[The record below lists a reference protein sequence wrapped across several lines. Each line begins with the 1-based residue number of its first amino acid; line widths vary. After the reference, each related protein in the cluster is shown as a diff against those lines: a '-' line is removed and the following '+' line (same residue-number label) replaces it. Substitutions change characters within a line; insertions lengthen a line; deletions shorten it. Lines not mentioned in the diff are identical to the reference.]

1 MKKIVIPCIIALFSS
16 ACTTTNYLTEQEI
29 TSRYEAVAELQ
40 QAFTLAESSNLKM
53 MSPKMYEKARMA
65 MTEAMDMAKM
75 GNEGANKQAEIGLNA
90 LAMAKTNGEKSRDM
104 LESVIMARQKAE
116 QVGAQNM
123 MKDEYMEA
131 DKMLISLSKA
141 VEDGNYDRVREERI
155 DLAKTYRNLEL
166 KAMKQDIVESAQK
179 SMDDAIKMGAKKHA
193 PKTFKQAEE
202 EMRLA
207 LNILEVNRGAQD
219 EAENYAERARWWAER
234 SMSITETVKNFKQGD
249 YSEEDIVLWYQ
260 DQFASVMAPVNES
273 LPMNYDHKRFMAS
286 MRMDLEG
293 IVDSKQ
299 QLASENKMLSAQSE
313 SLANAGLQQK
323 IEMETKLT
331 QTREQGKEA
340 DRKFALIQSLFSE
353 KEALVFRQQNAV
365 LLRTQ
370 GFDFPSGKSEIDS
383 SNFALL
389 QKIIRAIDEYPT
401 AKVAVSGHTDSVGDA
416 EFNLKLSES
425 RAEKVAEFLVKVG
438 QIDPSRVT
446 FKGHGET
453 RPIATNETQ
462 DGRAENR
469 RVEITLIN

>member
-29 TSRYEAVAELQ
+29 TSRYESVSALQ
-40 QAFTLAESSNLKM
+40 QALTMAESSNLKM
-53 MSPKMYEKARMA
+53 LSPKAYNKAN
-65 MTEAMDMAKM
+65 EAMSEAMEDAKL
-75 GNEGANKQAEIGLNA
+75 GKKSATKQAEKGLQA
-90 LAMAKTNGEKSRDM
+90 LEMAKSNGEKSRDM
-104 LESVIMARQKAE
+104 LESVIEARQKAE
-116 QVGAQNM
+116 QVGAQNYT
-123 MKDEYMEA
+123 KEAYNEA
-131 DKMLISLSKA
+131 DKKFVSLAKA
-141 VEDGNYDRVREERI
+141 IEAGDYERVREDRGE
-155 DLAKTYRNLEL
+155 LASTYRNLEL

-179 SMDDAIKMGAKKHA
+179 SIDDAKKMGARKHA

-207 LNILEVNRGAQD
+207 LNILEVNRGD
-219 EAENYAERARWWAER
+219 KKEAENYAERARWWAER
-234 SMSITETVKNFKQGD
+234 ATSVSETVKTFKQGD
-249 YSEEDIVLWYQ
+249 YTNEDIVLWYQ
-260 DQFASVMAPVNES
+260 DQFASVMAPVNQS
-273 LPMNYDHKRFMAS
+273 LPLNYDHKRLMAS
-286 MRMDLEG
+286 VRSDLEG
-293 IVDSKQ
+293 VVGTKQ
-299 QLASENKMLSAQSE
+299 QMAAENKMLMAQSE
-313 SLANAGLQQK
+313 SLATAGRQQQE
-323 IEMETKLT
+323 EMQTKLT
-331 QTREQGKEA
+331 QTREEAKEA
-340 DRKFALIQSLFSE
+340 DRKFALIQSLFNE

-401 AKVAVSGHTDSVGDA
+401 AKIAVSGHTDSVGDA
-416 EFNLKLSES
+416 QFNLKLSEN
-425 RAEKVAEFLVKVG
+425 RAQKVAEFLVKVG

-446 FKGHGET
+446 SKGHGES

>member
-1 MKKIVIPCIIALFSS
+1 MKKLVIPCIIALFST
-16 ACTTTNYLTEQEI
+16 ACTSTNYLTEQEI
-29 TSRYEAVAELQ
+29 TSRYEMVAELQ
-40 QAFTLAESSNLKM
+40 QAFTMAESSNLKM
-53 MSPKMYEKARMA
+53 MSPSSYEKARLA
-65 MTEAMDMAKM
+65 LSEAMDMAKM
-75 GNEGANKQAEIGLNA
+75 GKDGANTQAQKGMKALEI
-90 LAMAKTNGEKSRDM
+90 AKENGEKSRDM
-104 LESVIMARQKAE
+104 LEGVLAARHKAE
-116 QVGAQNM
+116 QVGAQNA
-123 MKDEYMEA
+123 MKEDYLAA
-131 DKMLISLSKA
+131 DKMLLSLSKS
-141 VEDGNYDRVREERI
+141 VEEGKFDRVRQDRVS
-155 DLAKTYRNLEL
+155 LAKTYRNLEL
-166 KAMKQDIVESAQK
+166 KAMKQDILESAQK
-179 SMDDAIKMGAKKHA
+179 SMDDAIEMGAKKYA
-193 PKTFKQAEE
+193 PKTFTQAEE

-207 LNILEVNRGAQD
+207 LNILEVNRGAKG

-260 DQFASVMAPVNES
+260 DQFASVMAPVNEA
-273 LPMNYDHKRFMAS
+273 LPMNYDHKRLMAS
-286 MRMDLEG
+286 MRTDLEG

-299 QLASENKMLSAQSE
+299 QLSSENKMLSAQSE
-313 SLANAGLQQK
+313 SLATAGRQQQM
-323 IEMETKLT
+323 EMETKLT
-331 QTREQGKEA
+331 QTREQAKEA

-383 SNFALL
+383 TNFALL

-438 QIDPSRVT
+438 QLDPNRVS